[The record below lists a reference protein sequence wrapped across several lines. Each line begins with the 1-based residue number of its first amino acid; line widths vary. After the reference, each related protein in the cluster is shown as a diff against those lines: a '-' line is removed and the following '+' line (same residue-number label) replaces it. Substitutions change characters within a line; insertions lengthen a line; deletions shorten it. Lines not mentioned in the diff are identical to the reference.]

1 MSTHKNIDRVC
12 VVIIV
17 LCLLMTILFMN
28 GQALGLQ
35 SAARSMGY
43 EETLFD
49 TSRVHTIDILINDWD
64 AFIETC
70 ESETYSTCSVVIDNE
85 AVKNVAIR
93 GKGNTSLSSVRSMGS
108 QRYSFKI
115 EFDQYEDG
123 KNYHGLDKLSLNNI
137 IQDNT
142 YMKDYLAYRLMDEF
156 GVDSPLC
163 SFVYVTVN
171 GEDWGLY
178 LAVEGV
184 EDSFLQRNYGRD
196 TGELYKPDSMSFG
209 GGGPG
214 NGKGFNMDDF
224 LNRDTEGEDTEE
236 GSGSSGFPGV
246 GGEGMPEGFDPSQFG
261 GSMPEGFDPSQ
272 FGGSM
277 PEDFDPSQFGGDM
290 PEGFDPTQSADG
302 DEQTGIGER
311 GRSRRSGFDFGGIF
325 GGMGSGDVKLQ
336 YTDDDPDSYSNIFN
350 NAKTDVSKADQKRL
364 IEALKKLNAYEDL
377 EDVLDVDE
385 VIRYFVV
392 HNYVCNGDSYTGS
405 IIHNYYLHES
415 DGKISMIPWD
425 YNLAF
430 GTFRSSDATEVVN
443 DPIDTP
449 MEVSDASDR
458 PMWGWIMN
466 SEEYTAL
473 YHQYFAEFLDDVDIT
488 GIIDEAYELIKS
500 YVEKDPTAFC
510 TYEEFENGVA
520 ALRTFCELRTE
531 SVRGQL
537 EGTIPSTS
545 AGQRADDSA
554 LVDASGITIS
564 AMGSM
569 GGGGGPGGGGGDFG
583 GGFNFGGAGG
593 SDSEGNTEV
602 PSGDGQGS
610 GFGGTFPGK
619 SSGSG
624 SGMTPPDG
632 SSGRPSMGG
641 GSFPGGGTGSENT
654 GTGERPGS
662 SPFSREGNGSFS
674 PPGGD
679 TGYPGQSGTA
689 VSGTA
694 WLMLGVCI
702 LVLLAGLII
711 ALKYKRQG

>member
-1 MSTHKNIDRVC
+1 
-12 VVIIV
+12 
-17 LCLLMTILFMN
+17 
-28 GQALGLQ
+28 
-35 SAARSMGY
+35 
-43 EETLFD
+43 
-49 TSRVHTIDILINDWD
+49 
-64 AFIETC
+64 
-70 ESETYSTCSVVIDNE
+70 
-85 AVKNVAIR
+85 
-93 GKGNTSLSSVRSMGS
+93 
-108 QRYSFKI
+108 
-115 EFDQYEDG
+115 
-123 KNYHGLDKLSLNNI
+123 
-137 IQDNT
+137 
-142 YMKDYLAYRLMDEF
+142 
-156 GVDSPLC
+156 
-163 SFVYVTVN
+163 
-171 GEDWGLY
+171 
-178 LAVEGV
+178 
-184 EDSFLQRNYGRD
+184 
-196 TGELYKPDSMSFG
+196 
-209 GGGPG
+209 
-214 NGKGFNMDDF
+214 
-224 LNRDTEGEDTEE
+224 
-236 GSGSSGFPGV
+236 
-246 GGEGMPEGFDPSQFG
+246 
-261 GSMPEGFDPSQ
+261 
-272 FGGSM
+272 
-277 PEDFDPSQFGGDM
+277 
-290 PEGFDPTQSADG
+290 
-302 DEQTGIGER
+302 
-311 GRSRRSGFDFGGIF
+311 
-325 GGMGSGDVKLQ
+325 
-336 YTDDDPDSYSNIFN
+336 
-350 NAKTDVSKADQKRL
+350 
-364 IEALKKLNAYEDL
+364 
-377 EDVLDVDE
+377 
-385 VIRYFVV
+385 
-392 HNYVCNGDSYTGS
+392 
-405 IIHNYYLHES
+405 
-415 DGKISMIPWD
+415 
-425 YNLAF
+425 
-430 GTFRSSDATEVVN
+430 
-443 DPIDTP
+443 
-449 MEVSDASDR
+449 
-458 PMWGWIMN
+458 MN